1 MAQQAVWQLK
11 RVTLRIPVPS
21 VAALRGRSWMVGP
34 ALLLGLLGA
43 LLATQLQATAWRG
56 EAEVFFNTTNL
67 AIPLIATSYPPGGAD
82 QYLEAQ
88 ARLAR
93 SPKLA
98 ARVVRIAE
106 LPGLTAAQFLQ
117 HSGARPVWD
126 ADVLT
131 LSVTYRP
138 SAAAVRLTNTYAAEF
153 VRFKN
158 NRDLRAIRAALR
170 VTEARIAELR
180 ARGQSDTPAY
190 EALVQTQQQL
200 TALAIQFARTT
211 SVREPADRASS
222 FRPHALRN
230 GLVGDALGAVL
241 GVVLVLGVAA
251 LRRARR
257 LPQSRR

>member
-34 ALLLGLLGA
+34 PLLLGLLGA

-56 EAEVFFNTTNL
+56 EAEVYFNVSNL
-67 AIPLIATSYPPGGAD
+67 ALTSYAPGGAD

-117 HSGARPVWD
+117 HSSARPVWD

-138 SAAAVRLTNTYAAEF
+138 SAAAVRLTNAYASEF

-180 ARGQSDTPAY
+180 VRGQSDTPAY

-200 TALAIQFARTT
+200 TTLAIQFARTT
-211 SVREPADRASS
+211 SVRERADRASS

-230 GLVGDALGAVL
+230 GLVGGALGAVL